1 MEIEKFLQELLEKQ
15 NLSLEQESALQI
27 HKDEVTKFLRKEFG
41 DAPVIKYAGS
51 HAKGTMNAE
60 QYDLD
65 IVCYFPSSDTRSLK
79 EIRENVSA
87 HLKNKYLIQPKASA
101 ERITNLKESS
111 VPNGYHID
119 VVPGRFIE
127 GTKDVFIHVA
137 YGDKERMQTNLK
149 VHIDHIV
156 QSGCVPVLRLAKLWA
171 HRNNVGVKTFILE
184 LFVVRAL
191 SGARD
196 KANLKTSFL
205 KLLQALKDEFSVV
218 QLVDPA
224 NSNNIVSQLIS
235 PSEQVLVVHNATE
248 ALNRIEDSNNIAEC
262 GAVFQEKNSEGNR
275 PPVIPPSN
283 SGTLH
288 KTPDQGFAPNSPWS
302 VSC

>member
-1 MEIEKFLQELLEKQ
+1 MEVEKYLQNLLEKQ

-79 EIRENVSA
+79 EIRENVSV
-87 HLKNKYLIQPKASA
+87 HLKKKYLIQPKASA
-101 ERITNLKESS
+101 ERITNLKEEST
-111 VPNGYHID
+111 PNGYHID

-149 VHIDHIV
+149 VHIDHITK
-156 QSGCVPVLRLAKLWA
+156 SGCVPVIRLTKLWA
-171 HRNNVGVKTFILE
+171 HRNNVGIKTFILE
-184 LFVVRAL
+184 LFVVRTL
-191 SGARD
+191 SDVTNKG
-196 KANLKTSFL
+196 NLKTSFR
-205 KLLQALKDEFSVV
+205 KVLQALKDEFGTV

-224 NSNNIVSQLIS
+224 NSNNIVSQLIN
-235 PSEQVLVVHNATE
+235 PSEQVLVVHTAAE
-248 ALNRIEDSNNIAEC
+248 ALNRIEDSNDIADWA
-262 GAVFQEKNSEGNR
+262 AVFREENNKGNR
-275 PPVIPPSN
+275 PVIIPPRN
-283 SGTLH
+283 SGILH
-288 KTPDQGFAPNSPWS
+288 KTSDQGFTPNSPWS
-302 VSC
+302 ASC